1 MKISEI
7 TVATC
12 KEYWRVDGDDQN
24 SVIAAIL
31 EAAKHSVIKS
41 TGLSTAD
48 ADTHPDLS
56 LAVLKL
62 GCELYDKRMYTSE
75 GTAKID
81 PTVQQITGMHSVNL
95 L

>member
-1 MKISEI
+1 VKISEI

-31 EAAKHSVIKS
+31 EAAKHAVIQE
-41 TGLSTAD
+41 TGLTTTTAD
-48 ADTHPDLS
+48 EHPDLT

-62 GCELYDKRMYTSE
+62 GCELYDKRMYTTD
-75 GTAKID
+75 GNAKID